1 MGTIDDDPATIR
13 PNLHEIHDNDS
24 ESCWWKNDRG
34 RGFFFVCC
42 CCCCCCCC
50 WLVLYGTV
58 PYQTVTYRTIAS
70 HHILPVAD
78 VAANDVAVAVDD
90 NDDPATVC
98 YQLPVLYRIYCIQWV
113 CRYCYC
119 YQITNISSLV
129 GCTVGPILSFAICC
143 FCIYLYYHCRQS
155 KKIIV
160 VSSIV
165 SDPVVSVAD
174 RIVDDGICCVHRW
187 LLQLLCH
194 QYSSSFSSSCAVHY
208 DITPWC
214 FIYCH

>member
-113 CRYCYC
+113 CRYCYWLLDRSDIIVC
-119 YQITNISSLV
+119 R
-129 GCTVGPILSFAICC
+129 
-143 FCIYLYYHCRQS
+143 RQS
-155 KKIIV
+155 NKIIV
-160 VSSIV
+160 VPS
-165 SDPVVSVAD
+165 VVSVANNSS
-174 RIVDDGICCVHRW
+174 GP
-187 LLQLLCH
+187 
-194 QYSSSFSSSCAVHY
+194 SSFPLLPSQTWFVHPPPAIATTVTSTTTTTTWSSIFFFLLFFSWLVGY
-208 DITPWC
+208 S
-214 FIYCH
+214 FFF